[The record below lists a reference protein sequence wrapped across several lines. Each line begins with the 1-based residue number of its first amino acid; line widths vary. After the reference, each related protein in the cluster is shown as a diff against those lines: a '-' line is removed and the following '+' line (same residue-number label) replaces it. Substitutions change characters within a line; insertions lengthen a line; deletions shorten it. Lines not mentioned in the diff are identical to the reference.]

1 MNTIRGRKTKRGRR
15 GQERVE
21 ELVLPDQPGVP
32 LPAPREEPYQ
42 QAPLRSNRCTRSDPV
57 GLNERPTH
65 QESHIVQKISIG
77 TGHTEVLK
85 DRYDRVDWLNY
96 DTATRTLLRAV
107 FSSFILAS
115 RTLTGYLPY
124 PPHGRTLRLKKS
136 AVNDII
142 VEVTRRFRV
151 CSACV
156 KRVIVA
162 KCFEECMF
170 RRGLEQRWIDI
181 EREVRLRYTIMFHP
195 RAFG

>member
-107 FSSFILAS
+107 FSSL
-115 RTLTGYLPY
+115 
-124 PPHGRTLRLKKS
+124 
-136 AVNDII
+136 
-142 VEVTRRFRV
+142 
-151 CSACV
+151 
-156 KRVIVA
+156 RVIVA